1 MLPLLTARELPMI
14 GFTPSEEQLLIQN
27 MAREFAQKEIAPI
40 AAEIDREQ
48 RFPME
53 TVKRMGDLGFFGLF
67 VPEELGGGGSDYIS
81 YVMALEEISAVCGAH
96 GAIYSVHTSAS
107 LGAILSYGTEE
118 QKKKYIPD
126 MASGTRIGAFT
137 VTEPGAGTDAAAQK
151 STAVRQ
157 GDKYILNGTKIFIT
171 NGGIA
176 DIYVAAAM
184 TDPSKG
190 LKGITTFIVEKS
202 FPGFNVGQKEDKM
215 GIRAS
220 QTTEIIYNNCEVPA
234 ENMLGKE
241 GEGFKVI
248 MQILDGG
255 RIGMAA
261 QAVGIARGA
270 LDAAITYAKERQQ
283 FGKPL
288 AANQGLQW
296 MLADM
301 ALAVEAA
308 RVMVYKAACAKEE
321 GRRFSKEAA
330 MAKLIAAQTA
340 MDITTKSVQIHG
352 GIGYTKSYPVER
364 YMRDAKITEIYEGTN
379 EVMKM
384 VIAGS
389 ILA

>member
-1 MLPLLTARELPMI
+1 MD
-14 GFTPSEEQLLIQN
+14 FTLNEEQMLIQN
-27 MAREFAQKEIAPI
+27 MAREFAQKEVAPI

-48 RFPME
+48 KFPYD
-53 TVKRMGDLGFFGLF
+53 TVKRMGELGLFGLF
-67 VPEELGGGGSDYIS
+67 TPEDLGGGGGDYIA
-81 YVMALEEISAVCGAH
+81 YVLALEEIAAVCASH
-96 GAIYSVHTSAS
+96 AAIYSVHSSAS
-107 LGAILSYGTEE
+107 LGGILSYGTDA
-118 QKKKYIPD
+118 QKKKYVPD
-126 MASGTRIGAFT
+126 MASGKRIGGFT
-137 VTEPGAGTDAAAQK
+137 VTESGAGTDAAAQK

-157 GDKYILNGTKIFIT
+157 GDNYILNGSKIFIT
-171 NGGIA
+171 NGGVA
-176 DIYVAAAM
+176 DIYIAAAM

-190 LKGITTFIVEKS
+190 LKGITTFIVEKG
-202 FPGFNVGQKEDKM
+202 FPGFTVGQKEDKM
-215 GIRAS
+215 GIRGS
-220 QTTEIIYNNCEVPA
+220 QTTEIIYKDCVVPA

-270 LDAAITYAKERQQ
+270 LEAAVTYAKERKQ
-283 FGKPL
+283 FGKPI

-301 ALAVEAA
+301 ALSVEAA
-308 RVMVYKAACAKEE
+308 RNLVFKAACVKMSGA
-321 GRRFSKEAA
+321 RFSKEAA
-330 MAKLIAAQTA
+330 MAKLIAARTA
-340 MDITTKSVQIHG
+340 MDVTTKAVQIHG

-379 EVMKM
+379 EVMQM
-384 VIAGS
+384 VIAGN

>member
-1 MLPLLTARELPMI
+1 MVD
-14 GFTPSEEQLLIQN
+14 FTPSEEQQLIQN
-27 MAREFAQKEIAPI
+27 MTREFAQKEIAPI

-48 RFPME
+48 KFPME
-53 TVKRMGDLGFFGLF
+53 TVKRMGELGLFGLF

-81 YVMALEEISAVCGAH
+81 YVLALEEISAVCGAH

-107 LGAILSYGTEE
+107 LGAILSYGTDE

-126 MASGTRIGAFT
+126 MASGKRIGAFT

-176 DIYVAAAM
+176 DIYIAAAM

-220 QTTEIIYNNCEVPA
+220 QTTEIIYTNCEVPA
-234 ENMLGKE
+234 ENLLGKE
-241 GEGFKVI
+241 GEGFKVV

-270 LDAAITYAKERQQ
+270 LDAAINYAKTRQQ
-283 FGKPL
+283 FGKPI
-288 AANQGLQW
+288 ASNQGLQW

-301 ALAVEAA
+301 ALSVEAA
-308 RVMVYKAACAKEE
+308 RALVFKAACAKNS
-321 GRRFSKEAA
+321 GGRFSKEAA
-330 MAKLIAAQTA
+330 MAKLFAAQAA
-340 MDITTKSVQIHG
+340 MDVTTKSVQIHG

-389 ILA
+389 ILS

>member
-1 MLPLLTARELPMI
+1 MN
-14 GFTPSEEQLLIQN
+14 FTPTEEQLLIQQ

-48 RFPME
+48 TFPMQ
-53 TVKRMGDLGFFGLF
+53 TVKRMGELGLFGLF
-67 VPEELGGGGSDYIS
+67 VPEDLGGGGADYIS
-81 YVMALEEISAVCGAH
+81 YALALEEIAAVCASH
-96 GAIYSVHTSAS
+96 AAIYSVHSSAS
-107 LGAILSYGTEE
+107 MGGILSYGTEE
-118 QKKKYIPD
+118 QKKKYIPG
-126 MASGTRIGAFT
+126 MASGERIGAFT
-137 VTEPGAGTDAAAQK
+137 VTEPGAGTDAGAQK
-151 STAVRQ
+151 ATAVLQ
-157 GDKYILNGTKIFIT
+157 GDKYILNGTKIFCT

-176 DIYVAAAM
+176 DVYLASAM

-190 LKGITTFIVEKS
+190 LKGISTFIVEKS
-202 FPGFNVGQKEDKM
+202 FPGFKVGQKEDKM
-215 GIRAS
+215 GIRGS
-220 QTTEIIYNNCEVPA
+220 QTTEIIYSNCEVPA
-234 ENMLGKE
+234 ENLLGKE

-270 LDAAITYAKERQQ
+270 LDAAIAYVKDRQQ

-296 MLADM
+296 MLAEM
-301 ALAVEAA
+301 ALAVEAS
-308 RVMVYKAACAKEE
+308 RVMVFKAACAKEA
-321 GRRFSKEAA
+321 GGRFSKEAA
-330 MAKLIAAQTA
+330 MAKLIAAETA
-340 MDITTKSVQIHG
+340 MSVTTRAVQLHG
-352 GIGYTKSYPVER
+352 GIGYTKSCAVER

-384 VIAGS
+384 VIAGN

>member
-1 MLPLLTARELPMI
+1 MI
-14 GFTPSEEQLLIQN
+14 GFTPTEEQLLIQN
-27 MAREFAQKEIAPI
+27 MVREFAQKEIAPI

-48 RFPME
+48 KFPAQ
-53 TVKRMGDLGFFGLF
+53 TVKRMGELGLFGLF
-67 VPEELGGGGSDYIS
+67 VPEELGGGGSDYLA
-81 YVMALEEISAVCGAH
+81 YALAIEEVAAVCASH
-96 GAIYSVHTSAS
+96 AAIYSVHCSAS
-107 LGAILSYGTEE
+107 MGAILTFGTEA
-118 QKKKYIPD
+118 QKKKYVPD
-126 MASGTRIGAFT
+126 MASGAKIGAFT

-151 STAVRQ
+151 STAVKQ
-157 GDKYILNGTKIFIT
+157 GDTYILNGTKIFIT

-176 DIYVAAAM
+176 DIYIAAAM

-190 LKGITTFIVEKS
+190 LKGITAFIVEKD
-202 FPGFNVGQKEDKM
+202 FPGFKVGQKEDKM
-215 GIRAS
+215 GIRGS
-220 QTTEIIYNNCEVPA
+220 QTTEIIYTNCEVPA
-234 ENMLGKE
+234 ANLLGKE

-248 MQILDGG
+248 MQILDAG

-270 LDAAITYAKERQQ
+270 LDAAVTYAKERQQ
-283 FGKPL
+283 FGKPI

-308 RVMVYKAACAKEE
+308 RTMVFKAACAKES
-321 GRRFSKEAA
+321 GGRFSKEAA

-340 MDITTKSVQIHG
+340 MDVTTKSVQIHG

-384 VIAGS
+384 VIAGN
-389 ILA
+389 ILS

>member
-1 MLPLLTARELPMI
+1 MI
-14 GFTPSEEQLLIQN
+14 NFTPTEEQLLIQQ

-48 RFPME
+48 TFPMN
-53 TVKRMGDLGFFGLF
+53 TVKRMGELGLLGLF
-67 VPEELGGGGSDYIS
+67 VPEELGGGGTDYIS
-81 YVMALEEISAVCGAH
+81 YALAMEEIAAVCASH
-96 GAIYSVHTSAS
+96 AAIYSVHSSAS
-107 LGAILSYGTEE
+107 MGGILSYGTEE
-118 QKKKYIPD
+118 QKKKYIPG
-126 MASGTRIGAFT
+126 MASGERIGAFT
-137 VTEPGAGTDAAAQK
+137 VTEPGAGTDAGAQK
-151 STAVRQ
+151 ATAVRQ

-176 DIYVAAAM
+176 DVYVASAM

-190 LKGITTFIVEKS
+190 IKGITTFIVEKS
-202 FPGFNVGQKEDKM
+202 FPGFKVGQKEDKM
-215 GIRAS
+215 GIRGS
-220 QTTEIIYNNCEVPA
+220 QTTEIIYTNCEVPA
-234 ENMLGKE
+234 ENLLGKE

-248 MQILDGG
+248 MQILDSG

-270 LDAAITYAKERQQ
+270 LDAAIAYVKERHQ

-296 MLADM
+296 MLAEM
-301 ALAVEAA
+301 ALAVEAS
-308 RVMVYKAACAKEE
+308 RVMVFKAACAKDA
-321 GRRFSKEAA
+321 GGRFSKEAA
-330 MAKLIAAQTA
+330 MAKLIAAETA
-340 MDITTKSVQIHG
+340 MAVTTRAVQLHG
-352 GIGYTKSYPVER
+352 GIGYTKSCVVER

-384 VIAGS
+384 VIAGN

>member
-1 MLPLLTARELPMI
+1 MI
-14 GFTPSEEQLLIQN
+14 GFTPTEEQLLIQN
-27 MAREFAQKEIAPI
+27 MAREFAKKEIAPI

-48 RFPME
+48 KFPMA
-53 TVKRMGDLGFFGLF
+53 TVKRMGELGLMGLF
-67 VPEELGGGGSDYIS
+67 VPEDLGGGGGDYLS
-81 YVMALEEISAVCGAH
+81 YVMVMEEIAAVCASH
-96 GAIYSVHTSAS
+96 AAIYSVHCSAS
-107 LGAILSYGTEE
+107 MGGILSFGTEE
-118 QKKKYIPD
+118 QKKKYVPD
-126 MASGTRIGAFT
+126 MASGKRIGAFT

-151 STAVRQ
+151 TTAVRQ
-157 GDKYILNGTKIFIT
+157 GDKYILNGSKIFVT

-176 DIYVAAAM
+176 EVYLAAAM

-202 FPGFNVGQKEDKM
+202 FPGFVVGQKEDKM

-220 QTTEIIYNNCEVPA
+220 QTTEIIYNHCEVPV

-248 MQILDGG
+248 MQVLDGG

-270 LDAAITYAKERQQ
+270 LDAAITYAKERKQ
-283 FGKPL
+283 FNKPL
-288 AANQGLQW
+288 AVNQGLQW

-301 ALAVEAA
+301 ALAVTAA
-308 RVMVYKAACAKEE
+308 RNLVFQAACAKLA
-321 GRRFSKEAA
+321 GGRFSKEAA
-330 MAKLIAAQTA
+330 MAKLFAAQTA

-352 GIGYTKSYPVER
+352 GIGYTKSCPVER